1 MYLKAVVFFKQKTA
15 YEMRISDWRSDVCS
29 SVLLAL
35 LALQQGQSLVLAAE
49 ERVGAASE
57 DYDGVVAER
66 RLLPP
71 LDHPDPAHCLV
82 SGTGLTH
89 LGSADARDAM
99 HRKVAEEGEA
109 ALSDSMKMFKWGV
122 DGGRTRTEEQT
133 SELQSL
139 MR

>member
-1 MYLKAVVFFKQKTA
+1 MRLVQFFSREGLRAVGMPDEAGRRLKVLEGV
-15 YEMRISDWRSDVCS
+15 ERIYD
-29 SVLLAL
+29 LAL

-89 LGSADARDAM
+89 LGSAD
-99 HRKVAEEGEA
+99 E
-109 ALSDSMKMFKWGV
+109 L
-122 DGGRTRTEEQT
+122 GRAHVCTPVTNAQLVCCLLLYT
-133 SELQSL
+133 
-139 MR
+139 

>member
-1 MYLKAVVFFKQKTA
+1 MRLVQFFSREGLRAVGMPDEAGRRLK
-15 YEMRISDWRSDVCS
+15 
-29 SVLLAL
+29 VLEGVERVYDLAL

-109 ALSDSMKMFKWGV
+109 ALSDSMKMFKWGLEARK
-122 DGGRTRTEEQT
+122 GTRLN
-133 SELQSL
+133 SSH
-139 MR
+139 